1 VTRNVLVIG
10 GGGFFGAR
18 IAASLAGVAA
28 LRVLI
33 GGRDAHRARSAAIAA
48 GLPAANAVVMNAAD
62 PRLADALRPLDL
74 ALIIHA
80 AGPFQGQNYDV
91 ARAAVEIGC
100 HYVDLADGRGFVAG
114 IETLDAEARAR
125 GVAVI
130 SGASSVPAL
139 SSAVVDRYL
148 PRFDRLDSI
157 EMGISSGARAPGLAT
172 VEGVFSY
179 GGKAVRCWNDGA
191 WTSSFGWRDLSRH
204 HFPSLLGARWLS
216 TCDIPDLELFPK
228 RYAPVR
234 SVSFK
239 AGFASDLGHLVVF
252 GLAGLVKAGLVH
264 SMRSFAAPLNR
275 ASRLIEPLVSDRGGM
290 FVALRG
296 KSVEGGPL
304 AVCWNLLAAQNHG
317 PYVPCGAA
325 IALARQFA
333 SGARWSAGA
342 RPCMGLLT
350 VDEYLEP
357 LRTLDIREVVTEGAV

>member
-18 IAASLAGVAA
+18 IAASLARVAA

-33 GGRDAHRARSAAIAA
+33 GGRDAQRARSAAVTA
-48 GLPAANAVVMNAAD
+48 GLPAEHAVVMDAAD
-62 PRLADALRPLDL
+62 PRLADALRPLEL
-74 ALIIHA
+74 ALIIHP
-80 AGPFQGQNYDV
+80 AGPFQGQDYGL
-91 ARAAVEIGC
+91 ARAAVEVGC

-114 IETLDAEARAR
+114 IETLDAEAQAR

-139 SSAVVDRYL
+139 SSAVVDRYR
-148 PRFDRLDSI
+148 PRFERLDSI

-179 GGKAVRCWNDGA
+179 GGKPVRCWNDGA
-191 WTSSFGWRDLSRH
+191 WLPSFGWRDLSRH
-204 HFPSLLGARWLS
+204 RFPAPLGARWLC
-216 TCDIPDLELFPK
+216 TCDIPDLELFPR

-239 AGFASDLGHLVVF
+239 AGFASDAGHLVIWS
-252 GLAGLVKAGLVH
+252 LAGLVKAGFVG
-264 SMRSFAAPLNR
+264 SMKPFVKPLKR
-275 ASRLIEPLVSDRGGM
+275 ASRLIEPLVSERGGM
-290 FVALRG
+290 FVTLRG

-304 AVCWNLLAAQNHG
+304 AVSWNLLVAQNHG
-317 PYVPCGAA
+317 PYIPCGAA
-325 IALARQFA
+325 IALAHQFA
-333 SGARWSAGA
+333 AGVRWPAGA

-357 LRTLDIREVVTEGAV
+357 LRTLDIREIVTEDAV